1 LLIMPVLPPVLHR
14 AGRLSPRVRAGVLLP
29 LLTVGVLA
37 TSGCS
42 VLTAVSMSP
51 KLVAA
56 PTPSQSPSVRVI
68 RKPGALDTGS
78 AERVLDAAGM
88 HLILDYWTTDKAT
101 AWTPSSQGQVQLSAK
116 VTGLKDRRVVKVTRV
131 AVVAPPTSPHGS
143 NVVVLDDRGQFV
155 VRAPYTYQTAFALP
169 VYPASTPGVTLNV
182 TVDLLVETSPGSS
195 VYTRLTQQD
204 RLYLSTTPLTRATQA
219 TPAPTPTSGT
229 SASS

>member
-1 LLIMPVLPPVLHR
+1 MPVLPS
-14 AGRLSPRVRAGVLLP
+14 RLSSALRRSPGARAGVLLP
-29 LLTVGVLA
+29 LVAAAVLS

-51 KLVAA
+51 QLARA
-56 PTPSQSPSVRVI
+56 TPSPSPSPTVRVV

-78 AERVLDAAGM
+78 AERVLDAAGL
-88 HLILDYWTTDKAT
+88 HLILDYWTTDSAT

-143 NVVVLDDRGQFV
+143 NAVVLDDRGQFV
-155 VRAPYTYQTAFALP
+155 VRAPYTYQSAFALP
-169 VYPASTPGVTLNV
+169 VYPASTAGVTLNV
-182 TVDLLVETSPGSS
+182 TVDLLVETAPGSS

-204 RLYLSTTPLTRATQA
+204 RLYLSTTPLTRATPA
-219 TPAPTPTSGT
+219 APAPSSGTPAS
-229 SASS
+229 